1 MSPVIKSKPRQAG
14 IELIRTSTLPYV
26 PTPYESAT
34 LNLKLFDMRREPE
47 LRRARSWFIT
57 EFHPASADE
66 YFATL
71 TSDKNAWM
79 RMVIGYWDMAASM
92 VTHGA
97 IDRDMFLAAHTE
109 IIGAFAKA
117 HPYLAEVRAR
127 IGPLVLAHVESV
139 VMSIPNAEDEM
150 AKRRARL
157 KGLWEA
163 RKAAQQTENT

>member
-1 MSPVIKSKPRQAG
+1 M
-14 IELIRTSTLPYV
+14 

-57 EFHPASADE
+57 EFHPESIDD
-66 YFATL
+66 YFAAMG
-71 TSDKNAWM
+71 SDKNAWM

-92 VTHGA
+92 VSHGA

-109 IIGAFAKA
+109 VIGAFAKA
-117 HPYLAEVRAR
+117 HPFLAEIRAR
-127 IGPLVLAHVESV
+127 ISPLVLMHVEAL
-139 VMSIPNAEDEM
+139 VMSMPNAEEEM

-157 KGLWEA
+157 KGMWQA
-163 RKAAQQTENT
+163 RQAAAAVADAAKA

>member
-1 MSPVIKSKPRQAG
+1 
-14 IELIRTSTLPYV
+14 V

-66 YFATL
+66 YFAAL
-71 TSDKNAWM
+71 GSDKNAWM

-109 IIGAFAKA
+109 IIGTFAKA
-117 HPYLAEVRAR
+117 HPYLAEIRAR
-127 IGPLVLAHVESV
+127 IGPYVLAHVESV
-139 VMSIPNAEDEM
+139 VISMPNAEDEM

-163 RKAAQQTENT
+163 RQAALQTEHA

>member
-1 MSPVIKSKPRQAG
+1 MPSPF
-14 IELIRTSTLPYV
+14 
-26 PTPYESAT
+26 ESAT

-57 EFHPASADE
+57 EFHPGTIDD
-66 YFATL
+66 YFAAM

-92 VTHGA
+92 VSHGA

-109 IIGAFAKA
+109 IIGAFAKV
-117 HPYLAEVRAR
+117 HPFLVEIRAR
-127 IGPLVLAHVESV
+127 IGPMVLVHVESL
-139 VMSIPNAEDEM
+139 VMSIPNAEEEM

-157 KGLWEA
+157 KAMWEA
-163 RKAAQQTENT
+163 RQAARGAQA

>member
-1 MSPVIKSKPRQAG
+1 M
-14 IELIRTSTLPYV
+14 

-34 LNLKLFDMRREPE
+34 LNLQLFDMRREPE

-57 EFHPASADE
+57 EFHPESIDD
-66 YFATL
+66 YFAAMS
-71 TSDKNAWM
+71 SDKNAWM

-92 VTHGA
+92 VSHGA

-117 HPYLAEVRAR
+117 HPFLPEIRAR
-127 IGPLVLAHVESV
+127 ISPLVLAHVEAL
-139 VMSIPNAEDEM
+139 VMSIPNAEEEM

-157 KGLWEA
+157 KGMWQA
-163 RKAAQQTENT
+163 RQAAAAAAKA